1 MNQLFGENK
10 PWKLSISYGR
20 ALQQAALKSWQG
32 SDENVEKAQNAF
44 MKRAKLN
51 SLATLGKYS
60 TDME

>member
-1 MNQLFGENK
+1 M
-10 PWKLSISYGR
+10 
-20 ALQQAALKSWQG
+20 QQAALKSWQG